1 MGANVKP
8 LGYLCICLWLHWVF
22 IAVCGLCLAMGS
34 RAYSLA
40 VVCRILIAVDFLVA
54 ELGLSGVPASIV
66 VAHGLNCS
74 AACGIFWTRD

>member
-1 MGANVKP
+1 
-8 LGYLCICLWLHWVF
+8 
-22 IAVCGLCLAMGS
+22 MGS

-54 ELGLSGVPASIV
+54 ELGLSGVLASIV

-74 AACGIFWTRD
+74 AACGIFLD